1 MKKRIFIVHGW
12 GGSPNE
18 PIHQW
23 LKKELST
30 FSEVEVISLVMPETD
45 NPAIKRWVEHLSRSV
60 GICNEHTF
68 FFGHSIGCQTI
79 MRYLETLSRTQKA
92 GGAVFLSG
100 WFNLDNMESEEEKK
114 IAKPWI
120 ETPIDFKKVK
130 RACSKIEVI
139 ISDNEPYGY
148 VEENTRTFK
157 EECNAKVTIVHGKG
171 HFTESEGVTQIPEA
185 RNALIAIAHL
195 HKH

>member
-30 FSEVEVISLVMPETD
+30 FSEVEVISLAMPETD
-45 NPAIKRWVEHLSRSV
+45 NPVIERWVEYLSRSV

-79 MRYLETLSRTQKA
+79 MRYFETLPTTQRA
-92 GGAVFLSG
+92 GGAIFLSG

-120 ETPIDFKKVK
+120 ETPLDFVK
-130 RACSKIEVI
+130 IKRVCNKIEVI
-139 ISDNEPYGY
+139 ISDDEPYGY
-148 VEENTRTFK
+148 VQENAHIFRK
-157 EECNAKVTIVHGKG
+157 ELNAQVTIEHGKG
-171 HFTESEGVTQIPEA
+171 HFTQSDGILEIPEVLS
-185 RNALIAIAHL
+185 RLVALAHL
-195 HKH
+195 NNN